1 MRKFVIVLI
10 LGALFG
16 SGSFAQLSNMSFGVR
31 GSIGNSNLALED
43 ETKRELGSEFSY
55 YSINNEAIGT
65 GGFAFW
71 GNYSFPSLPALGIQ
85 AELGFLFNNGTKL
98 SVQGLSDSIYVKM
111 EDKVTYTTMELPF
124 LVTYTVNQG
133 GFFEFIPQA
142 GFYLSFPIGKI
153 QQKLNASVAGYS
165 LSETSKDKIDTV
177 CIFGMA
183 LGMDFAFNFTKNH
196 ALVPNLRYML
206 DLGKIESDGDIG
218 TRSLFLC
225 SLGYRY
231 TVK

>member
-1 MRKFVIVLI
+1 
-10 LGALFG
+10 
-16 SGSFAQLSNMSFGVR
+16 
-31 GSIGNSNLALED
+31 
-43 ETKRELGSEFSY
+43 
-55 YSINNEAIGT
+55 
-65 GGFAFW
+65 
-71 GNYSFPSLPALGIQ
+71 
-85 AELGFLFNNGTKL
+85 
-98 SVQGLSDSIYVKM
+98 
-111 EDKVTYTTMELPF
+111 MELPF